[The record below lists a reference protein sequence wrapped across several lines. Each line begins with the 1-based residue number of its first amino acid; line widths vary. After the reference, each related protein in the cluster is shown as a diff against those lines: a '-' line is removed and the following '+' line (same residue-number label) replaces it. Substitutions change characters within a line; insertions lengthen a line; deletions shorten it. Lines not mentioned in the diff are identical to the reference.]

1 MVTVLLITMVMIMTM
16 IIVVMTDDSYGLY
29 DDDNNDDHFF
39 IFYSIM
45 DDWSQPLI
53 YLLCYLHFYPFNQLS
68 LLYFSG
74 AATSSL
80 PKSRRY

>member
-1 MVTVLLITMVMIMTM
+1 MVTILLINMVMIL

-29 DDDNNDDHFF
+29 DDDSNDDHFF

-53 YLLCYLHFYPFNQLS
+53 YLLCYLHFDPFNQLS